1 MRTASEGRNNMS
13 FTVQLILIIMIGICM
28 LAIIPL
34 CYITIRD
41 VIEILREEDPD
52 EESIH
57 IDM

>member
-1 MRTASEGRNNMS
+1 MS

-34 CYITIRD
+34 YYLTIRD
-41 VIEILREEDPD
+41 VREILREEDPD